1 MGSVPRS
8 LILNE
13 RELSAESQ
21 NQDCRRSLISELEIS
36 LAAAKNDIASL
47 SKLTRES
54 IEKVEAIQQ
63 VESAANK
70 LYSILVERESA
81 SLQGSGCG
89 PNRDAAVTPLMYLSP
104 VPTAIRSQSAH
115 DERSPQGSVN
125 TNAVDTT
132 WSTATYFGLG
142 IILGELIEAARTDIT
157 LLSTLT
163 RESIEKVI
171 GIRQVEGAANNLY
184 TILVERDSSPNVD
197 AGRMP
202 SERSQAI
209 QCAPQSE
216 RIPSQV
222 TTTVPSSDAP
232 LTDSSNANYST
243 KDRSSAPLTA
253 RSSTGV
259 SQRSSSPY
267 ISLPESTN
275 PVQSVH
281 GVSSPLPPSTGSAV
295 WDRSYSESVETHL
308 VSPQDGREVYG
319 HSADSTGTGVP
330 SAPRTSG
337 DPIRFG
343 SAAADSLEPTASPLR
358 TATTTRIIDAFEN
371 SATFDV
377 MPESSCSEQ
386 RDVLSERSSSVAI
399 LHGSLAPSD
408 HPSETSSSGR
418 LEHSEET
425 LGPLYPKATQLIGVV
440 SVDNGV
446 TGVRFV
452 QRRPKLWGLMF
463 DAQLAD
469 REVIIAS
476 TVHAQFSR

>member
-125 TNAVDTT
+125 TNA
-132 WSTATYFGLG
+132 
-142 IILGELIEAARTDIT
+142 EAARTDIT